1 MTDSLTKTLI
11 NKTLIII
18 FGLILPF
25 LLIIVVRFTGYSE
38 IIEEVAK
45 AIMVFTLIMTLPSL
59 RERLLFGILFGFLFG
74 LSENMFYLRNI
85 FELGDF
91 NIFLKRFIWTLPMHI
106 ITVLILALSAS
117 AKKWLILF
125 GLILAIILHILF
137 NNLSID
143 FLSGLQ

>member
-1 MTDSLTKTLI
+1 MTNLSIKSLI
-11 NKTLIII
+11 NKILIII

-38 IIEEVAK
+38 IIEEIAK
-45 AIMVFTLIMTLPSL
+45 AIIVLTLIIAIPKFS
-59 RERLLFGILFGFLFG
+59 RKILFAILFGFLFG

-91 NIFLKRFIWTLPMHI
+91 DIFTKRFIWTLPMHI

-143 FLSGLQ
+143 FLNSL